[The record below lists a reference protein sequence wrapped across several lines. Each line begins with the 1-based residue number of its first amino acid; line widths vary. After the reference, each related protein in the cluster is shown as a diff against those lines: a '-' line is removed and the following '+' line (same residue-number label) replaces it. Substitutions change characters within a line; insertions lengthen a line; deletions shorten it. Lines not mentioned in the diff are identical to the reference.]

1 MSLAENKTGSG
12 PLSDRLARF
21 ADIAEDTEAFQDV
34 QDPAN
39 RRVVKYPVARH
50 SAYSPIRDRE
60 DLTVAI
66 LESMPGKGPKLHAH
80 DYPEIFFCQEGQ
92 YGIVWGD
99 HGEHCVT
106 LNPLDTFSVPPGIN
120 RLVLNTGDTPGI
132 MMVLFDTT
140 RRDPNEGITMPEH
153 VIEEERTSG
162 KDYVRRAAAGVP
174 MTEAEVAEFVGLYN
188 DLGIAGTDGAMRAK
202 RIIAPGDGNAAISHP
217 HDLTMTLLESDPRDA
232 SAERS
237 PDGEE
242 MLICLNGE
250 VNVESGG
257 ESISM
262 ARFDTLPLPAGT
274 ARKLVNN
281 SDGPATVLVV
291 GKP

>member
-1 MSLAENKTGSG
+1 MSLAQNDTDSFD
-12 PLSDRLARF
+12 LAHRLARF

-39 RRVVKYPVARH
+39 RRIIKYLVARH
-50 SAYSPIRDRE
+50 SDCAPVRDRK

-106 LNPLDTFSVPPGIN
+106 LNPLDTFATPPGIN
-120 RLVLNTGDTPGI
+120 RLVMNTGDTPGT

-140 RRDPNEGITMPEH
+140 RRDPNEGITMPAH
-153 VIEEERTSG
+153 VIAEEHASG
-162 KDYVRRAAAGVP
+162 KVYKRRALDGVP
-174 MTEAEVAEFVGLYN
+174 MTPHQVEEYVGLYEN
-188 DLGIAGTDGAMRAK
+188 LEPSDSDGDHSVK
-202 RIIAPGDGNAAISHP
+202 RVINTGDPNAAISHH
-217 HDLTMTLLESDPRDA
+217 HDLTMTLLESAPGGESREQTT
-232 SAERS
+232 S
-237 PDGEE
+237 GEE
-242 MLICLNGE
+242 LLICLKGQIE
-250 VNVESGG
+250 VRSGDQAVT
-257 ESISM
+257 M
-262 ARFDTLPLPAGT
+262 VRFDTLPLPTGVP
-274 ARKLVNN
+274 RKLINTG
-281 SDGPATVLVV
+281 SDAATVLVV

>member
-1 MSLAENKTGSG
+1 MSAVENDAASFDLAG
-12 PLSDRLARF
+12 RLARF

-39 RRVVKYPVARH
+39 RRIIKYLVARH
-50 SAYSPIRDRE
+50 SDYAAIQDRN

-106 LNPLDTFSVPPGIN
+106 LNPLDTFATPAGIN
-120 RLVLNTGDTPGI
+120 RLVMNTGDTPGT

-140 RRDPNEGITMPEH
+140 RRDPNDGITMPAH
-153 VIEEERTSG
+153 VIAEERASG
-162 KDYVRRAAAGVP
+162 KDYTRRALDGIP
-174 MTEAEVAEFVGLYN
+174 MTPEEVSEYVGLYE
-188 DLGIAGTDGAMRAK
+188 DLNASETDGSHTIK
-202 RIIAPGDGNAAISHP
+202 RVIHTGDPSAAISHP
-217 HDLTMTLLESDPRDA
+217 HELTMTLLESEPG
-232 SAERS
+232 AETTERETRN
-237 PDGEE
+237 EE
-242 MLICLNGE
+242 LLICLKGE
-250 VNVESGG
+250 VEVQSQGQAVRME
-257 ESISM
+257 
-262 ARFDTLPLPAGT
+262 RYDTLPLPPGVV
-274 ARKLVNN
+274 RRLVN
-281 SDGPATVLVV
+281 SGEAAATVLVV

>member
-1 MSLAENKTGSG
+1 M
-12 PLSDRLARF
+12 PLSDNLARF

-39 RRVVKYPVARH
+39 RRVIKYPVARH
-50 SAYSPIRDRE
+50 SAYSPIRNRE

-80 DYPEIFFCQEGQ
+80 DYPEIFFCQEGR

-106 LNPLDTFSVPPGIN
+106 LNPLDTFAVPPGIN
-120 RLVLNTGDTPGI
+120 RLVMNTGDSPGT

-153 VIEEERTSG
+153 VIAEERASG
-162 KDYVRRAAAGVP
+162 KDYTRRAAAGVP
-174 MTEAEVAEFVGLYN
+174 MTEDEVAEYVGLFA
-188 DLGIAGTDGAMRAK
+188 DLPVAGTDGDMRVK
-202 RIIAPGDGNAAISHP
+202 RVIRTGDGDAAIAHP
-217 HDLTMTLLESDPRDA
+217 HNLTMTLLESDPGEA
-232 SAERS
+232 SDESAPAADEL
-237 PDGEE
+237 
-242 MLICLNGE
+242 LICLNGA
-250 VNVESGG
+250 VTVESHG
-257 ESISM
+257 EAVSM
-262 ARFDTLPLPAGT
+262 ARFDTLPVPAGT
-274 ARKLVNN
+274 PRRLVNG
-281 SDGPATVLVV
+281 SGEPATVLVV